1 MVLSWASETLLATR
15 AHRRE
20 ALGERALMG
29 RMRVGALVSLPAR
42 LFMCVRDTRA
52 SLMRKKCALRR
63 CRVRV
68 CEGPMACT
76 RCTLV
81 SLNGVLYSHIRAV
94 A

>member
-52 SLMRKKCALRR
+52 SRSAVCAKSVLFAGAVCGFARGPW
-63 CRVRV
+63 RVR
-68 CEGPMACT
+68 GA
-76 RCTLV
+76 LW
-81 SLNGVLYSHIRAV
+81 LA
-94 A
+94 